1 MEGHNSGSLPQ
12 KLYGS
17 YDDFTPP
24 LRKKLIRKMEET
36 SIGDLVEAKFVI
48 YGPAFGLEGYG
59 ASYASGPLG
68 GASGSQGIGT
78 SSQKIYADLL
88 DEIYGGPSVSVERG
102 TLGVVLD
109 KSSFNTDLNQHLN
122 SPGGELRFLEIPDY
136 ERDFYDQD
144 KDPLV
149 KIRVFAYFGEELAD
163 GKYRLA
169 PKTRKVL
176 FSLPA

>member
-1 MEGHNSGSLPQ
+1 MEGHNSGSS
-12 KLYGS
+12 KEDFHGT
-17 YDDFTPP
+17 YDQFTPP

-48 YGPAFGLEGYG
+48 YGPAFGYEDYG
-59 ASYASGPLG
+59 VSYASGPIG

-109 KSSFNTDLNQHLN
+109 KSTFNTFVHWM
-122 SPGGELRFLEIPDY
+122 PKGPRWWIFPEEYEIVSTTKENTARISGSY
-136 ERDFYDQD
+136 
-144 KDPLV
+144 
-149 KIRVFAYFGEELAD
+149 
-163 GKYRLA
+163 
-169 PKTRKVL
+169 
-176 FSLPA
+176 